1 VKRTIKFFFGL
12 ALFVLGFQAFTLFFA
27 LFVLNWEAL
36 MRDADTVS
44 LVWVRKADYERLIAV
59 LEEHGY
65 SFEPL
70 PPNTVAGDVIVY
82 GDVRPLAQLIA
93 EVGGG
98 RVYVYTK
105 RFEPSPQSFIP
116 YLRGGPITVF
126 STSAALLCALLWA
139 AALVAVAWY
148 VASRRLLSLSTSLL
162 IVLALPLLY
171 LAELGYLVAVGG
183 SAWDTLSLIAPALA
197 PPAFLLLGFAIAK
210 ARRAWVRHAPQSIDI
225 TRHAPHDADV
235 LQQLL
240 RCVPPAGGAL
250 APTVCAAQ
258 ASAANLSEFKLH
270 MRLGQVDSSY
280 SALDTIRRGPCR
292 ISRRL
297 RASPASKRR

>member
-1 VKRTIKFFFGL
+1 
-12 ALFVLGFQAFTLFFA
+12 
-27 LFVLNWEAL
+27 
-36 MRDADTVS
+36 MRERDVDTVS
-44 LVWVRKADYERLIAV
+44 LVWVKNRADYERLIAV

-65 SFEPL
+65 GFEPW

-82 GDVRPLAQLIA
+82 GDVRPLAPLIA

-116 YLRGGPITVF
+116 YLGGGPITVF
-126 STSAALLCALLWA
+126 STSAALLGALLWA

-183 SAWDTLSLIAPALA
+183 SAWLALSLIASALA
-197 PPAFLLLGFAIAK
+197 PPTLLLLGFAIAK
-210 ARRAWVRHAPQSIDI
+210 ARRA
-225 TRHAPHDADV
+225 
-235 LQQLL
+235 
-240 RCVPPAGGAL
+240 
-250 APTVCAAQ
+250 
-258 ASAANLSEFKLH
+258 
-270 MRLGQVDSSY
+270 
-280 SALDTIRRGPCR
+280 
-292 ISRRL
+292 
-297 RASPASKRR
+297 